1 MPLAAKWEDGSA
13 LAALGGLLLVG
24 TIVAIPRLPDPPM
37 ASNIVGLLFSGG
49 GGVAALYAVRRARS
63 ESMPPEATA
72 ALTRR
77 AVEGGIVLGALVW
90 LLIGL
95 SPGAAERPLANL
107 RAFTGLGVTVG
118 LLIGAKEARAVERGK
133 AAESMRRQR
142 EQLDFLTD
150 MLSHDVLNKVA
161 VIRGHAEL
169 LAETVDG
176 GGERQQLETVA
187 REAGEIESLVDD
199 VRVLAGSLDSADDLV
214 PVALSPLLE
223 SEAATVQESYDVTVE
238 MDVDTGLYVPADE
251 LLSSLLG
258 NLLRNAAEHGSANP
272 HSQPREDA
280 AEHGSANPH
289 SQPRENAA
297 EHGTGRSPDDEAA
310 ESVPDVVVTATES
323 DGEVLVRVEDRG
335 PGLPPGPEADLFD
348 PEASGGVG
356 LYIVDTLA
364 ERYGGSVRAT
374 DADPTGATFVVT
386 LAAASH

>member
-1 MPLAAKWEDGSA
+1 VPLAAKWEDGSA

-199 VRVLAGSLDSADDLV
+199 VRVLAGSLDSADDLE

-238 MDVDTGLYVPADE
+238 MDVDTGLYVRADE

-272 HSQPREDA
+272 HSQPRED
-280 AEHGSANPH
+280 
-289 SQPRENAA
+289 AA